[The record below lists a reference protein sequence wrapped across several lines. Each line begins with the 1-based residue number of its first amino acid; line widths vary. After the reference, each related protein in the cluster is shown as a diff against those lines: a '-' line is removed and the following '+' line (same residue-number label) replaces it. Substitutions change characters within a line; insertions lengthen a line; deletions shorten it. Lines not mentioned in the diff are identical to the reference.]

1 VKESLQLI
9 IDYLEN
15 PSINLQ
21 QDKDKRH
28 KLSLSLGIDPKAKP
42 GVLGEKI
49 IEIFYEVQNIPY
61 ERNVLVPVNR
71 VEPVPKLG
79 KSKKNHKL
87 DGLENNEFYV
97 EVKIRAYNSTGTAN
111 EKIPSIA
118 FKYGDLPKKLKIY
131 LLADDEHKYNLYWS
145 KFLRGEIETSN
156 LFNSNF
162 EEKYREIHS
171 EIIEKIIFGTE
182 VATVLRK
189 YI

>member
-1 VKESLQLI
+1 VKEALKLI

-15 PSINLQ
+15 PSTDEQ
-21 QDKDKRH
+21 QDKERRH
-28 KLSLSLGIDPKAKP
+28 KLSVSLGLDPKKKP

-49 IEIFYEVQNIPY
+49 VEIFYEVQNIPY
-61 ERNVLVPVNR
+61 ERNVKVPVSR
-71 VEPVPKLG
+71 VEPVPKIG

-97 EVKIRAYNSTGTAN
+97 EVKIRVYQSTGTAN

-118 FKYGDLPKKLKIY
+118 FKYGDLPKKLKIF

-145 KFLRGEIETSN
+145 KLVRGDIESSN
-156 LFNSNF
+156 PHNSNY
-162 EEKYREIHS
+162 EENYKKIHS
-171 EIIEKIIFGTE
+171 ELIEKIVYGTE
-182 VATVLRK
+182 VASVLRN